1 MTTKKEV
8 KDAIQFWYSK
18 YCNSIM
24 RDERATFLSLAN
36 SYQNLYHYMEL
47 NHLEAVWSI
56 ASNESNIRTILSLP
70 GGES

>member
-24 RDERATFLSLAN
+24 RDERAAFLRLAN
-36 SYQNLYHYMEL
+36 SYQNLYDFMESK
-47 NHLEAVWSI
+47 HLESV
-56 ASNESNIRTILSLP
+56 
-70 GGES
+70 